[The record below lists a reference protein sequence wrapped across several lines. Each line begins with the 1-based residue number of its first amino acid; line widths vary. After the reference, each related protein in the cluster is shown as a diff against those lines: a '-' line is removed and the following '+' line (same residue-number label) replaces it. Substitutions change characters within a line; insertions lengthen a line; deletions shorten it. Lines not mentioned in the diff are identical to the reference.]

1 VVGSEEVAMAD
12 PPLIAYA
19 PLKRI
24 IKQEMTD
31 EQEGNSI
38 EEQNWT
44 LQVITAFVCRYF
56 YF

>member
-1 VVGSEEVAMAD
+1 MAD

-44 LQVITAFVCRYF
+44 LQVITAVCL
-56 YF
+56 